1 MLTTW
6 LDATWNKPALNSQVY
21 RQTGGAVGV
30 WSVDGWTNTD
40 CWKWT
45 TSPLFFL
52 FTKKNTRGDN
62 RPLALAARGA
72 QPSDKIRSRKD
83 GPPSPK
89 SAEGAGPVSS
99 TGLTAQSGPP
109 GRFDGSRTQ

>member
-1 MLTTW
+1 MVCGW
-6 LDATWNKPALNSQVY
+6 LDQHRLLE
-21 RQTGGAVGV
+21 
-30 WSVDGWTNTD
+30 VDYQ
-40 CWKWT
+40 
-45 TSPLFFL
+45 SSFFL